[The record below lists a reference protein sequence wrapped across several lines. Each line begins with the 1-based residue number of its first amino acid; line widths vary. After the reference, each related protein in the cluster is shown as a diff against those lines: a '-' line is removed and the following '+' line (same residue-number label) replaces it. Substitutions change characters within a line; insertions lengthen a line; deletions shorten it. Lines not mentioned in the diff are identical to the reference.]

1 MRIELNQ
8 VIFGISGAKAIP
20 NAETGK
26 DFTLKDACMHALLHP
41 GRDDTG
47 KQKDEAYKF
56 FLKLRECETDE
67 IELTIEEVAEL
78 KEKIG
83 VFYAPLISGQARQQL
98 EGQRGD
104 SYGSLKFNQ

>member
-1 MRIELNQ
+1 MRIKMNQ
-8 VIFGISGAKAIP
+8 KIMGMDGVKALP
-20 NAETGK
+20 NTKTGK
-26 DFTLKDACMHALLHP
+26 DFTLKDACMYALLHS

-98 EGQRGD
+98 EG
-104 SYGSLKFNQ
+104 